1 MEAHLKST
9 YGFNDFRDYQKD
21 IICDLLNNDNVFA
34 ILPTGGGKS
43 LLYQFPATYTNNITI
58 VVSPLISLMNDQCM
72 FLNSKNIKSVCLNSE
87 SRADVSTLSECK
99 IIYTTPEFITNRIL
113 VIDKL
118 KEHIGLFAI
127 DEAHCVSQWSHDFR
141 TSYLELAVIKKTF
154 PKIPMLAVTATATP
168 RVVDDMYELLGI
180 EEASEYNLG
189 SRRTN
194 LEINIH
200 PKRLFDNCKFTEPT
214 IIYVQT
220 RKVCEELRN
229 KLLITGTRCCQYHGG
244 MEPEEKKKSHDL
256 FASGQINVIVA
267 TISFGMGIDKSD
279 IRHVI
284 NYGVPSDIES
294 YYQEIGR
301 AGRDGLPSKAS
312 LYYNDGDFGTTQ
324 FLINQSNDSRQIAL
338 KTEAMN
344 MFRKY
349 LSENNMCRQQI
360 IDYYFEKGCYPTE
373 ENVGHI
379 PKCNMCDN
387 CKGIKKQKV
396 ADISEETKTIVN
408 IINTHLKVKGFTFGM
423 VKTVDLIK
431 KNPLFKSRSKIY
443 IKELLEILIT
453 KNILKRVNTGV
464 NFVICVGKTEKELS
478 EMMPITARVNND
490 ITVDLKNKSS
500 IDKNLERLYEIRK
513 TIASKYGILPTM
525 FINDKVL
532 MNIHSS
538 KPKDLTQLWKVD
550 GISDE
555 FIMKYG
561 SEFIQEYKK
570 KTKKKI
576 KTEIVCENTNLSQS
590 NIDNLTKKLK
600 EFRLEKSKE
609 NELPPFC
616 IFYDST
622 INDII
627 AKCPVNETQLLN
639 VSGFGKVKVEKYG
652 SAIIDMCK
660 DVLNS
665 NDTKNINESN
675 IKNIDITFKHYKEEK
690 SISEIS
696 ELTGSA
702 FSTIEDHMIHIFE
715 HYDGVD
721 VDVDYFGLTE
731 EFEEE
736 IKNAV
741 KKVGSEFLKPI
752 KDIVNNKITYGQ
764 IKLYLLITKLE

>member
-21 IICDLLNNDNVFA
+21 IICDILKNENVFA

-43 LLYQFPATYTNNITI
+43 LLYQFPATYNNKITI

-87 SRADVSTLSECK
+87 ARTDVSSLGDCK
-99 IIYTTPEFITNRIL
+99 IIYTTPEFITNRML
-113 VIDKL
+113 VLDKL
-118 KEHIGLFAI
+118 KDNIGLFAI

-141 TSYLELAVIKKTF
+141 TSYLELGIIKKMF

-168 RVVDDMYELLGI
+168 RVVDDMYDLLGI
-180 EEASEYNLG
+180 EEACEYNLG
-189 SRRTN
+189 TRRTN

-200 PKRLFDNCKFTEPT
+200 PKRLFNNYKFTEPT

-220 RKVCEELRN
+220 RKVCEELCE
-229 KLLITGTRCCQYHGG
+229 KLLITGTRACYYHGG
-244 MEPEEKKKSHDL
+244 MDKNLKQLSHNK
-256 FASGQINVIVA
+256 FASGEIKVIVA

-284 NYGVPSDIES
+284 NYGVPSDIET

-301 AGRDGLPSKAS
+301 AGRDGLPSKAT
-312 LYYNDGDFGTTQ
+312 LYYNDGDFATTQ
-324 FLINQSNDSRQIAL
+324 FLINQSSDSKQIAL
-338 KTEAMN
+338 KMEAMN
-344 MFRKY
+344 TFRKF
-349 LSENNMCRQQI
+349 LSENNMCRQQV
-360 IDYYFEKGCYPTE
+360 IDYYFEKGSYPTE
-373 ENVGHI
+373 ENVDHI

-387 CKGIKKQKV
+387 CKGDKRQKV

-423 VKTVDLIK
+423 VKTGDLIK
-431 KNPLFKSRSKIY
+431 KNPLFKLHSKLY

-453 KNILKRVNTGV
+453 KNVLKRVHKGN
-464 NFVICVGKTEKELS
+464 NSVICVRKTEKELS
-478 EMMPITARVNND
+478 EMMPITARVNSD
-490 ITVDLKNKSS
+490 ISVDFKNKSS

-538 KPKDLTQLWKVD
+538 KPKDVSQLWKVD

-561 SEFIQEYKK
+561 SEFIGEYKK
-570 KTKKKI
+570 KTNKKSS
-576 KTEIVCENTNLSQS
+576 TS
-590 NIDNLTKKLK
+590 
-600 EFRLEKSKE
+600 KS
-609 NELPPFC
+609 
-616 IFYDST
+616 
-622 INDII
+622 
-627 AKCPVNETQLLN
+627 
-639 VSGFGKVKVEKYG
+639 GGVK
-652 SAIIDMCK
+652 
-660 DVLNS
+660 
-665 NDTKNINESN
+665 
-675 IKNIDITFKHYKEEK
+675 DITYKHYKEGR
-690 SISEIS
+690 SINEIS
-696 ELTGSA
+696 KLTGRGIQI
-702 FSTIEDHMIHIFE
+702 IEDHMIHIFE

-721 VDVDYFGLTE
+721 IDPDYFGLTE

-764 IKLYLLITKLE
+764 IKLYLLISRLE